1 MMQKRFWVLFILAI
15 FSIITYID
23 RTSISITGSLITQD
37 LHLSEKEFGWILGS
51 FAFAYGIFEIPAGLW
66 GDLKGP
72 KSIILRI
79 VLSWSVFTILTG
91 FSYSFTMLFIIRF
104 LFGMGEAG
112 AYPNATIVI
121 QRWFPKQETGRAQS
135 IIWIASRI
143 GAALAP
149 FLAVSIMMTLGWRY
163 VFYIF
168 GVLGL
173 LWAIFWGFWFQNEP
187 KNMPGIKEAELKHIE
202 EGREIKTHKNS
213 LQVFLKIIKTP
224 NVWALMSMYHCLL
237 YGAYFYLSWMPKYL
251 KNGKH
256 IDDAHIAFLASLPFI
271 LGTIGCFSGGFLSDF
286 IAKKKGLKWG
296 RRSVGMFGL
305 IMSGCCMVG
314 STLIADPTTSII
326 VLAFGLAFKDFTLP
340 VSWATSADIGGQNS
354 GAVAGA
360 MGMAG
365 QLGSTIM
372 SIAFGYILTATGSWD
387 IPVRI
392 IGIIV
397 ICGGFIWLKID
408 PTKKIVFE

>member
-91 FSYSFTMLFIIRF
+91 FSYTFTMLFIIRF

-149 FLAVSIMMTLGWRY
+149 FLAVSIMMTWGWRY

-173 LWAIFWGFWFQNEP
+173 LWAIFWGFWFHNEP
-187 KNMPGIKEAELKHIE
+187 KNMPGIKETELKYIE

-213 LQVFLKIIKTP
+213 LQVFLQIIKTP

-271 LGTIGCFSGGFLSDF
+271 LGTIGCFCGGFLSDF

-305 IMSGCCMVG
+305 IMSGSCMVG